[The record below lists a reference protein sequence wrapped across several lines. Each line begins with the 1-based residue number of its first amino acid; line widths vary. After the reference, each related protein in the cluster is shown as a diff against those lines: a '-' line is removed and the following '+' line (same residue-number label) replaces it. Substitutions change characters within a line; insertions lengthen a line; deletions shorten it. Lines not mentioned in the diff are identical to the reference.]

1 MECTFKLWLKC
12 GHVFAHFSL
21 LQKILGSF
29 FKRKNDRIKK
39 KKIEVTEL
47 SGADFYVGEE
57 STFKKI
63 FDLLVHVGVDL

>member
-1 MECTFKLWLKC
+1 M
-12 GHVFAHFSL
+12 
-21 LQKILGSF
+21 LGSF

-39 KKIEVTEL
+39 KKIEATEL

-57 STFKKI
+57 STLRKI